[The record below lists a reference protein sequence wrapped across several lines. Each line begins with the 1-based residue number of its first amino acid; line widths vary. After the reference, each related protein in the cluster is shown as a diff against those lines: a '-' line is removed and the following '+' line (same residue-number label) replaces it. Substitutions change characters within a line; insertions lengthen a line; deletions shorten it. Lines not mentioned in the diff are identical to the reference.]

1 MKKILIAIMILAF
14 AGSVNAQN
22 GRKDKDHRKD
32 QLHRKENARQ
42 KMMNRGHLRENLNL
56 TTEQS
61 TRIKAINETFRKDM
75 QQLRDE
81 KLTVKE
87 RNDKKHELQQKHVQ
101 DIQAV
106 LTAEQKEQLAKNKK
120 DQKEKIV
127 DERKERAKNASR
139 DLNLSEDQRQKLA
152 VLRESYKVKAE
163 TLRNDNTLTKEQKRE
178 RLQQLMVQQREEMKT
193 ILTAEQINQLQD
205 RRIKGKKVK

>member
-14 AGSVNAQN
+14 TGSVNAQN

-152 VLRESYKVKAE
+152 VLRESYKAKAE

-205 RRIKGKKVK
+205 RRIKGKKIK